1 MDERMS
7 GWGQFIRSSA
17 HLLIC
22 SSAHPLILYSP
33 MHSLHTLLAAIIDYA
48 GLFPPAGLD
57 MGPAVAEYAAH
68 RAGPY
73 RWALGRFVAPAV
85 RLEEFERAAEQC
97 FPAAGDPWRVS
108 ALLGPDLPADL
119 GAIGRFNEAHGGS
132 GPGRAVVDTVELKAA
147 TPDAI
152 AAALDRIGPGVDAY
166 VELPVH
172 RDPAELIGIIGQRG
186 ARAKIRTGGITP
198 DAFPAPSDL
207 IRFIRACVNAGVPF
221 KATAGLHHPL
231 CGTYALT
238 YAPDSSRAPMYGF
251 LNLFLAAALVAGGM
265 TDDAAAALLAEK
277 SAGAFRVSDGAVEW
291 RGRSLGEPELA
302 RVRREVATSF
312 GSCSFREPIADL
324 QSLGLL

>member
-1 MDERMS
+1 M
-7 GWGQFIRSSA
+7 RSV
-17 HLLIC
+17 
-22 SSAHPLILYSP
+22 
-33 MHSLHTLLAAIIDYA
+33 HTLLHRIIDYA

-68 RAGPY
+68 RAGVY
-73 RWALGRFVAPAV
+73 RWALGRFVAPGA
-85 RLEEFERAAEQC
+85 RLEEFGRAAEPC

-119 GAIGRFNEAHGGS
+119 GTIGRFNEAHR
-132 GPGRAVVDTVELKAA
+132 GPGTGRAVVDAVELKAA

-152 AAALDRIGPGVDAY
+152 AAALDRIGPGFDAY

-172 RDPAELIGIIGQRG
+172 RDPAELIGIVGQRG
-186 ARAKIRTGGITP
+186 ARAKIRTGGITA
-198 DAFPAPSDL
+198 DAFPAPSNL

-231 CGTYALT
+231 CGSYALT
-238 YAPDSSRAPMYGF
+238 YVADSSRAPMYGF
-251 LNLFLAAALVAGGM
+251 LNVFLAAAFVADGL
-265 TDDAAAALLAEK
+265 TDENAASLLAEE
-277 SAGAFRVSDGAVEW
+277 SADAFRFADGAVEW

-302 RVRREVATSF
+302 RARREVATSF

-324 QSLGLL
+324 QALGLL